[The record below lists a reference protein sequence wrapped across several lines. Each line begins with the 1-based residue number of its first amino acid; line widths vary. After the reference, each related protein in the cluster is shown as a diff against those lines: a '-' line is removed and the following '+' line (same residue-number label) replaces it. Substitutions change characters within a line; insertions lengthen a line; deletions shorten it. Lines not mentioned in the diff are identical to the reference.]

1 MILHHT
7 LQLRPKGKLVRME
20 WDQALGRHVERA
32 VADDEFAGFLHD
44 SICFAEGTTLR
55 DLMSLILRDKDLF
68 EIIAACDCLGDLAY
82 ELGDKAEPVDEI
94 AALEVSWSATVSSPG
109 QAPVMDDAVEF
120 CGRGDEGPVAIE
132 FMPVNR
138 LADLP
143 ILLNEALNVR
153 DESDAVVF
161 AATRRFSLLA
171 VVRGVLD
178 ELTFLGSP
186 AERDEA
192 MSDLRSRLENI
203 DKEECL
209 TMEEARDEWER
220 RSEEDRRKFPCR
232 ACGSDS
238 RCACFGKPPDLCH
251 DCFNRM
257 REN

>member
-1 MILHHT
+1 
-7 LQLRPKGKLVRME
+7 ME
-20 WDQALGRHVERA
+20 WNQTLRHHIECAVE
-32 VADDEFAGFLHD
+32 DNELAGFLHD

-55 DLMSLILRDKDLF
+55 DLLMLVFRDSDLF
-68 EIIAACDCLGDLAY
+68 EIIAACDCLNELAA
-82 ELGDKAEPVDEI
+82 ELGEKADTAEEI
-94 AALEVSWSATVSSPG
+94 AALEVSWGATTVANG
-109 QAPVMDDAVEF
+109 RVPVMDDAVEF
-120 CGRGDEGPVAIE
+120 CGRGDEGPVAVE

-143 ILLNEALNVR
+143 ILLNEAFNVR
-153 DESDAVVF
+153 DEDDTVVF

-192 MSDLRSRLENI
+192 MSDLRSRMENI
-203 DKEECL
+203 DDEECL
-209 TMEEARDEWER
+209 TIEEVRDEWER

-232 ACGSDS
+232 SCGADS

>member
-7 LQLRPKGKLVRME
+7 LQLRPKGRLVRME
-20 WDQALGRHVERA
+20 WDPALGRHVECQ
-32 VADDEFAGFLHD
+32 VDDDELAGFLHD

-55 DLMSLILRDKDLF
+55 DLMALILRDADMF
-68 EIIAACDCLGDLAY
+68 EIIAACGCLTELAA
-82 ELGDKAEPVDEI
+82 ELGEAAETTDEI
-94 AALEVSWSATVSSPG
+94 AALEVSWGATVTAPG
-109 QAPVMDDAVEF
+109 QIPVMDSAVEF

-143 ILLNEALNVR
+143 ILLNEAFNVR
-153 DESDAVVF
+153 DEDDKVVF

-178 ELTFLGSP
+178 ELTFLGTP

-192 MSDLRSRLENI
+192 MSELRARVGNA
-203 DKEECL
+203 DREECL
-209 TMEEARDEWER
+209 TLEEVTEEWER
-220 RSEEDRRKFPCR
+220 RSEENRRRFPCR
-232 ACGSDS
+232 ACGADS

-251 DCFNRM
+251 ECFARTK
-257 REN
+257 EN